1 MLLYEGKIIAEN
13 KSWVNASGVRHPP
26 NWNAVWSDEDKKAM
40 GMTEVADSERP
51 SELFYQDISQNEDGS
66 YNSTERSLSELKT
79 QYIASTKRAARQWL
93 ESSDWQ
99 VIAETERERPMD
111 EAVMTYRA
119 AVISACTAI
128 EEAITGAADMAAFKA
143 LFDEPQDADGNA
155 TGNAPMHDWPIAPE

>member
-1 MLLYEGKIIAEN
+1 
-13 KSWVNASGVRHPP
+13 
-26 NWNAVWSDEDKKAM
+26 
-40 GMTEVADSERP
+40 
-51 SELFYQDISQNEDGS
+51 
-66 YNSTERSLSELKT
+66 
-79 QYIASTKRAARQWL
+79 
-93 ESSDWQ
+93 
-99 VIAETERERPMD
+99 MD